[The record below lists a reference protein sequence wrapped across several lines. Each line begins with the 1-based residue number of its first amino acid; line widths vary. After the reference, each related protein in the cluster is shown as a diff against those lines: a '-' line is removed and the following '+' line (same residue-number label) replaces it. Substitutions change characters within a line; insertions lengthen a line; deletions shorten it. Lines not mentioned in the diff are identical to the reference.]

1 MARKTEKPSRAIDGL
16 QCVCCQAMK
25 GGGRGG
31 NYKRVCLQAGALR
44 ENYSD
49 LLFKKLS
56 EKLTAHVVL
65 NSKESQFQL

>member
-16 QCVCCQAMK
+16 HCVCCQAMK

-49 LLFKKLS
+49 LLS

-65 NSKESQFQL
+65 NSKESRFQL

>member
-1 MARKTEKPSRAIDGL
+1 
-16 QCVCCQAMK
+16 MK

-49 LLFKKLS
+49 LLFKKLP

-65 NSKESQFQL
+65 NSKESRFQL